1 MPYLDSNT
9 SRTDLRMS
17 DQAKRASDFTGRAN
31 QKERTRQA
39 LLAATKELLA
49 EGEAVTIAKAG
60 ARALVSE
67 ATAYRY
73 YSDVRSLM
81 RDALAP
87 NWPGFDRLL
96 LELRAMP
103 AIEDRAQ
110 RAAEAMARQVLA
122 TERDVRALI
131 ALSYAPTG
139 GNGEGP
145 DRVARPAF
153 RIPLVEAVLAPLEGE
168 IGPEAL
174 RRLRLAVSA
183 VIGAEPV
190 LSLRDH
196 SDGDGEEI
204 VQALGWTAR
213 QIVAVASVKL
223 PTAQNG

>member
-1 MPYLDSNT
+1 
-9 SRTDLRMS
+9 MS
-17 DQAKRASDFTGRAN
+17 GRAQGAHSFTGRTN

-87 NWPGFDRLL
+87 NWPDFDRLL

-139 GNGEGP
+139 GNGEVP

-168 IGPEAL
+168 IGSEVL
-174 RRLRLAVSA
+174 RRLRLAVSV
-183 VIGAEPV
+183 VIGAEAA
-190 LSLRDH
+190 LSLKDH
-196 SDGDGEEI
+196 SDSDSEQI

-213 QIVAVASVKL
+213 QIVAAAS
-223 PTAQNG
+223 PRQPAAQNG